1 MEAMEALEDAVP
13 SVAQLHRD
21 FVAEGGSEAEWI
33 DVMNRP
39 SLESWARKW
48 FKAGEPE
55 ANKQIEELA
64 GKYFIPNELIEYIV
78 RDDDN
83 RVTGY
88 ALGAIK
94 EARIYRSQI
103 SLKVRHI
110 HSNDPQFDNWAAL
123 HLSELEDFHLHI
135 CKKKPGA
142 CKVNCP
148 NKDLGWFHVA
158 AFRMMTYLDAFAEG
172 YDEAKVYQDL
182 RKFTEEHLADIQ
194 AERKGREVSLVP
206 RRSEDRDRGLPVEMP
221 EKKGRSGETKHK
233 GEEKEAQAALG
244 MATSK
249 AGDQGLKGHGDEKK
263 FGGLGDARDLA
274 AKASAALGARHPQM
288 FQRPRGDYGGDRS
301 RGPQV
306 DWLDN
311 ISAPGEEDRYP
322 DPGGD
327 RNRGQD
333 ERSGPSGFR
342 GGGKHPGGGPPSDDS
357 GKDKKDKKEKDKK
370 KKRSGRSSSDD
381 KKDRRKAAMAKPV
394 KDKEKKRKRD
404 GDPGDGSEPSSDGGR
419 GKDDSERN
427 KRPRRGDWLSP
438 SVKEEKK
445 KKRRRRRRRRSSRSS
460 SSPDAST
467 KSEDGFYGKG
477 SSRYESLAEKAR
489 RHPGKLLRSGLEQM
503 AKYVAARSG
512 DGHETGVSS
521 WREQR
526 VGAYLNQVLFT
537 QHSQEKIGIR
547 NVRELVTLAE
557 AIDLLME
564 NNLPAVGDVLMQR
577 MKALESSLT
586 EGWQMATHQELIPP
600 ARASLTTDMERSY
613 AAKQALQLKK
623 LQENVK
629 KRG

>member
-1 MEAMEALEDAVP
+1 M
-13 SVAQLHRD
+13 
-21 FVAEGGSEAEWI
+21 
-33 DVMNRP
+33 
-39 SLESWARKW
+39 
-48 FKAGEPE
+48 
-55 ANKQIEELA
+55 
-64 GKYFIPNELIEYIV
+64 
-78 RDDDN
+78 
-83 RVTGY
+83 
-88 ALGAIK
+88 
-94 EARIYRSQI
+94 
-103 SLKVRHI
+103 
-110 HSNDPQFDNWAAL
+110 
-123 HLSELEDFHLHI
+123 
-135 CKKKPGA
+135 
-142 CKVNCP
+142 
-148 NKDLGWFHVA
+148 GW
-158 AFRMMTYLDAFAEG
+158 
-172 YDEAKVYQDL
+172 
-182 RKFTEEHLADIQ
+182 
-194 AERKGREVSLVP
+194 P
-206 RRSEDRDRGLPVEMP
+206 
-221 EKKGRSGETKHK
+221 
-233 GEEKEAQAALG
+233 
-244 MATSK
+244 
-249 AGDQGLKGHGDEKK
+249 
-263 FGGLGDARDLA
+263 
-274 AKASAALGARHPQM
+274 
-288 FQRPRGDYGGDRS
+288 
-301 RGPQV
+301 
-306 DWLDN
+306 
-311 ISAPGEEDRYP
+311 
-322 DPGGD
+322 
-327 RNRGQD
+327 
-333 ERSGPSGFR
+333 
-342 GGGKHPGGGPPSDDS
+342 PPSDDS

-381 KKDRRKAAMAKPV
+381 KKDRRKATMAKPV

-467 KSEDGFYGKG
+467 KSDDGFYGKG

-521 WREQR
+521 WRDQR